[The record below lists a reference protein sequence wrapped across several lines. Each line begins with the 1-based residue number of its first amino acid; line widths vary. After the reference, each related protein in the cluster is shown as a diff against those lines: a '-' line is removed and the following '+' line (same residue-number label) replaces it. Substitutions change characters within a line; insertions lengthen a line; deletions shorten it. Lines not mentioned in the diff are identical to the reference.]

1 MRTNKIKQLAIKW
14 LFELIIP
21 AIIMYTSVIL
31 VAEIDDWYF
40 MLMVPAGL
48 ILIALTGNI
57 YFKYFKEDE
66 TEQDKD

>member
-1 MRTNKIKQLAIKW
+1 MNSKIKHLAIKW

-21 AIIMYTSVIL
+21 AIIIYTSVI
-31 VAEIDDWYF
+31 ATAQIDDWYF

-48 ILIALTGNI
+48 ILIALIGEI
-57 YFKYFKEDE
+57 YYKHFKEDE